1 MFPLILKYAVTSLVI
16 VGVSE
21 ISKRNDKLGALVS
34 SLPFVT
40 IMVMIWLHLE
50 RQGSQKI
57 GSHAYYTFWYV
68 LPTLPMFL
76 LMPRLMTRGT
86 NFWVAL
92 VLCAALT
99 FLCFGLTALVA
110 RRFGVNLMP

>member
-1 MFPLILKYAVTSLVI
+1 MFPLIIKYAVTSLVI
-16 VGVSE
+16 VAVSE
-21 ISKRNDKLGALVS
+21 IAKRSDKLGALLS

-76 LMPRLMTRGT
+76 LMPRLMTRGV

-92 VLCAALT
+92 VLCAVLT
-99 FLCFGLTALVA
+99 FVCFWLTAQVA